1 MSDDG
6 DYDVDAGD
14 FDGDDIAD
22 DMDDAGGAAAVLA
35 VTRLALVTLCDPC
48 VQGSHL
54 GRSYIQKFF
63 FK

>member
-22 DMDDAGGAAAVLA
+22 DIDEAGGVAGSWS
-35 VTRLALVTLCDPC
+35 TRFLD
-48 VQGSHL
+48 S
-54 GRSYIQKFF
+54 
-63 FK
+63 